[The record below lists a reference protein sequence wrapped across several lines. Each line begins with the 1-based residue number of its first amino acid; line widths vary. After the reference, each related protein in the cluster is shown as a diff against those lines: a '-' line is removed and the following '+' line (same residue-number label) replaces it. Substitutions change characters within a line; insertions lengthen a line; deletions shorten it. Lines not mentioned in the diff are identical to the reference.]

1 MGKWEELIS
10 GSLHKHTR
18 LVHTVA
24 NRVDH
29 GAGDA
34 GKPNDGEDLR
44 QRKVKRQAAYTE
56 RFDQALSAVFGR
68 VYIVSIRGSW
78 ATDAE
83 TLVVMDGVERV
94 FVGG

>member
-1 MGKWEELIS
+1 LALLIVSPFLLSGKEMGKWEELIS

-44 QRKVKRQAAYTE
+44 QRKVKRQAA
-56 RFDQALSAVFGR
+56 
-68 VYIVSIRGSW
+68 
-78 ATDAE
+78 
-83 TLVVMDGVERV
+83 
-94 FVGG
+94 

>member
-1 MGKWEELIS
+1 MRAAGFPACCSLALLIVSPFLLSGKEMGKWEELIS
-10 GSLHKHTR
+10 GSLYKHTR

-44 QRKVKRQAAYTE
+44 QRKVKRQAA
-56 RFDQALSAVFGR
+56 
-68 VYIVSIRGSW
+68 
-78 ATDAE
+78 
-83 TLVVMDGVERV
+83 
-94 FVGG
+94 